1 MIPPKNQ
8 SRVLSGLLTGALAAG
23 ALAFAA
29 PAATAAPEPETPGAK
44 IALLNDPS
52 FVDTTDLENVS
63 TDPGHEAA
71 NMIVGL
77 RADGHTVT
85 PFTGTT
91 AEAVTTALEGQ
102 DTLVVPELERG
113 EWVPAL
119 EPAAKSAIVS
129 WVNAGGTIVVA
140 LDHLGTLNGLFGY
153 EVEATSDDQWLN
165 VAPTGSP
172 FHGGP
177 ATLPSNNG
185 SMSYQISTLPAGAVS
200 QYADADNDNAGVYST
215 REGKGTTVSLAW
227 DWFYASPAQAEG
239 QDGGWRA
246 VLDTAV
252 RTGIK
257 PPVVTPEPDPD
268 PVPAP
273 VPAAPSNAFTLPKAS
288 AYSRAAAVKLKI
300 QLPGAGR
307 LTVGPS
313 RKGALKTVSKRV
325 GTSGKAAVWVKPS
338 RATINRLKKE
348 LKKKG
353 AASTKIRVK
362 ATYTPT
368 GGKPRTVTKV
378 YVFRMKR

>member
-8 SRVLSGLLTGALAAG
+8 YRVLSGLLTGALVTG

-29 PAATAAPEPETPGAK
+29 PVATAAPAPAAPGAK
-44 IALLNDPS
+44 IALLNDPA
-52 FVDTTDLENVS
+52 FVDTTDLANVAE
-63 TDPGHEAA
+63 DGGHEAA

-85 PFTGTT
+85 PFTGTS
-91 AEAVTTALEGQ
+91 AAAVSSALKGK
-102 DTLVVPELERG
+102 DTLVVPELEEG
-113 EWVPAL
+113 AWVPAL

-129 WVNAGGTIVVA
+129 WVRAGGSIVVA
-140 LDHLGTLNGLFGY
+140 ADYAATLNGLFGY
-153 EVEATSDDQWLN
+153 EVETTGDSEWLN
-165 VAPTGSP
+165 VAPAGSP
-172 FHGGP
+172 FRGGP
-177 ATLPSNNG
+177 ATLPDNNG
-185 SMSYQISTLPAGAVS
+185 SDSYQVATLPAGAVS
-200 QYADADNDNAGVYST
+200 HYLDADNDNAGVYTT
-215 REGKGTTVSLAW
+215 REGKGLTVSLAW
-227 DWFYASPAQAEG
+227 DWYDASPAQAAG
-239 QDGGWRA
+239 QDGGWRT

-257 PPVVTPEPDPD
+257 APVV
-268 PVPAP
+268 AP
-273 VPAAPSNAFTLPKAS
+273 APSNVFKLPKAS

-313 RKGALKTVSKRV
+313 KRGTLKTVTKKV

-338 RATINRLKKE
+338 RSTIKKLKKE

-362 ATYTPT
+362 ATFTPT
-368 GGKPRTVTKV
+368 GGKPRTITKV
-378 YVFRMKR
+378 YVFKMKR

>member
-1 MIPPKNQ
+1 MTSPKNQ
-8 SRVLSGLLTGALAAG
+8 YRVLSGLLTGALVTG

-29 PAATAAPEPETPGAK
+29 PVATAAPVPPKPGAK

-52 FVDTTDLENVS
+52 FVDTIDLADVAENES
-63 TDPGHEAA
+63 HEAA

-85 PFTGTT
+85 PFTGTS
-91 AEAVTTALEGQ
+91 AAAVSSALKGQ
-102 DTLVVPELERG
+102 DTLVVPELEQG
-113 EWVPAL
+113 AWVPAL

-129 WVNAGGTIVVA
+129 WVRAGGAIVVA
-140 LDHLGTLNGLFGY
+140 ADYDTTLNGLFGY
-153 EVEATSDDQWLN
+153 EVETTGDSEWLN
-165 VAPTGSP
+165 VAPAGSP
-172 FHGGP
+172 FRGGP
-177 ATLPSNNG
+177 ATLPDNDG
-185 SMSYQISTLPAGAVS
+185 SSSYRVSTLPAGAVT
-200 QYADADNDNAGVYST
+200 QYIDSDNDNAGVFTT
-215 REGKGTTVSLAW
+215 REGKGTTVALAW
-227 DWFYASPAQAEG
+227 DWYHASPAQADG
-239 QDGGWRA
+239 QDGGWRS

-257 PPVVTPEPDPD
+257 
-268 PVPAP
+268 AP
-273 VPAAPSNAFTLPKAS
+273 VAVAPAPSNAFTLPKAS

-307 LTVGPS
+307 LTVGSS
-313 RKGALKTVSKRV
+313 RKGALKTVTKKV

-338 RATINRLKKE
+338 RSTIKKLKKQ

-353 AASTKIRVK
+353 VASTKIRVK

-378 YVFRMKR
+378 YVFKMKR